1 MHDGTSHRSHLS
13 LATRIL
19 LIYILLTNS
28 PFRFVNSFNFV
39 PNCIK
44 SETLKEQTNLNS
56 NTKSSHNKLASTDT
70 QNNNSIIK
78 ESNLLNVNYNRRRK
92 ILNHCVISAFSMIA
106 PANSLAAAPS
116 TESIRKA
123 ASNIPGYGVPD
134 VYYPPFFLGKWVATR
149 STISS
154 STNNNS
160 SNDNVDIAKY
170 PMRFLSNED
179 NLIIS
184 DRGYNLK
191 SELQN
196 DNKSSQ
202 GTINAVQW
210 ESSNPN
216 VITVQYANG
225 SFLEN
230 KVTKRFVEDNTPDYF
245 LSSEFLRISQ
255 IPTNGMPTIAAERV
269 LTKWRKRPLGSDD
282 DYVIEGM
289 ELVYDPTDVSSSS
302 SSSGKLISKSL
313 IRLEREASSR

>member
-1 MHDGTSHRSHLS
+1 MG
-13 LATRIL
+13 I
-19 LIYILLTNS
+19 
-28 PFRFVNSFNFV
+28 V
-39 PNCIK
+39 PAK
-44 SETLKEQTNLNS
+44 
-56 NTKSSHNKLASTDT
+56 
-70 QNNNSIIK
+70 
-78 ESNLLNVNYNRRRK
+78 
-92 ILNHCVISAFSMIA
+92 
-106 PANSLAAAPS
+106 SLAAAPS

-134 VYYPPFFLGKWVATR
+134 VYYPSFFLGKWVAIR
-149 STISS
+149 SSISP
-154 STNNNS
+154 STSTTPN
-160 SNDNVDIAKY
+160 NDNVDIAKY
-170 PMRFLSNED
+170 PIRFLSNED

-191 SELQN
+191 SQLQN
-196 DNKSSQ
+196 DNKGSQ
-202 GTINAVQW
+202 GTINTVQW

-255 IPTNGMPTIAAERV
+255 IPINGMPTINAQRV
-269 LTKWRKRPLGSDD
+269 LTKWRKKPLGNED

-313 IRLEREASSR
+313 IRLERDASSR